1 MKLNRTT
8 DEIET
13 YIDTE
18 FGDDIK
24 VTIQFSVLPGE
35 RGSRD
40 SMGVPLEPDYGPEL
54 EDIEIISHP
63 DLDYDELEQKQQD
76 RIEDEIW
83 DYLNRR

>member
-1 MKLNRTT
+1 MRLKRITETITT
-8 DEIET
+8 F
-13 YIDTE
+13 IDTE
-18 FGDDIK
+18 FEDEIQ
-24 VTIQFSVLPGE
+24 VEIQFSVLPGE
-35 RGSRD
+35 KGSYEHG
-40 SMGVPLEPDYGPEL
+40 MKIEPDYGPEL